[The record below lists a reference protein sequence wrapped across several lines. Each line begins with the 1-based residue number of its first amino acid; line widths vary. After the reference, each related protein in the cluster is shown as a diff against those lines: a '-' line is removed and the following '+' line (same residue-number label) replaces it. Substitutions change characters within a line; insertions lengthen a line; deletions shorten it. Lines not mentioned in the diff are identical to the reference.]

1 MTSSHLTML
10 SHLTNTD
17 RAAWG
22 LVFGAIC
29 AIAAVLYAVWL
40 RPRAALKAR
49 RKRIMAIAAA
59 GLMRAKRMGEGLARP
74 GPIDISSLMY
84 VFYNQSIIDGIVQ
97 ALTSVPAPGSGSR
110 DAAVALSSLRDQF
123 RFLGTSIEIFDT
135 PPTTK
140 PATIQRLL
148 ALDEAKRREYLAGR
162 QPILAKNV
170 RDRVA
175 IIQKDYEALAQ
186 VLNHSAAPATGKP
199 WRGWLLIA
207 TSFFVFVIIVAAV
220 VGCATAR
227 R

>member
-17 RAAWG
+17 RAAWV
-22 LVFGAIC
+22 LVLGTIG

-40 RPRAALKAR
+40 QPRAALKAR
-49 RKRIMAIAAA
+49 RKRILAIAAA
-59 GLMRAKRMGEGLARP
+59 GLMRAKRIGEGLARP
-74 GPIDISSLMY
+74 GPLDISSLMY

-97 ALTSVPAPGSGSR
+97 ALTCVPAPGNGSR

-135 PPTTK
+135 PTTK

-175 IIQKDYEALAQ
+175 TIQKDYETLAQ
-186 VLNHSAAPATGKP
+186 ALNHGAAPGKP